1 MQTKTLRKLF
11 LAIIPVL
18 LFLSSLVHA
27 IGIGISPGVIY
38 LGYVPRGKTV
48 EVHFYLIS
56 NANYAIPVY
65 LSYIPVHVDILN
77 RKKIGPYKFDPKEL
91 SEESIS
97 SWIKFPLN
105 PYILDPKNVKVIKLP
120 DGTELK
126 YNSKATFLISVPKDA
141 EPGYHVG
148 AINIVPK
155 LNTKIG
161 GGTGVATVGVARLIF
176 FFRVPGV
183 VQRTGKIID
192 IEVDRL
198 SKDEIRVDVLFK
210 NTGTVTMTASLANVV
225 IYDSYGHK
233 IKAFSGS
240 IKKVAPGQTVIMSA
254 YWRDPAGIKPG
265 EAKITGTVKYLG
277 GKTTSSKKV
286 YIPAEVT
293 APRAIKISAKPKRTV
308 PWWLIIMIL
317 SLIGLY
323 IYWKM

>member
-1 MQTKTLRKLF
+1 MR
-11 LAIIPVL
+11 IIIKIKRAVL
-18 LFLSSLVHA
+18 LLLPLLIFFSNVNA
-27 IGIGISPGVIY
+27 IGIGISPGVIN
-38 LGYVPRGKTV
+38 LGYIPRGKTV

-65 LSYIPVHVDILN
+65 LSFISVHNDILN
-77 RKKIGPYKFDPKEL
+77 REKIGPYKFNPRDL
-91 SEESIS
+91 SEESIK

-105 PYILDPKNVKVIKLP
+105 PYILNPKNVKIIKLP

-155 LNTKIG
+155 LNTKIS
-161 GGTGVATVGVARLIF
+161 GGTGVATVGVARLVF

-183 VQRTGKIID
+183 VERTGKIID

-198 SKDEIRVDVLFK
+198 SKYMIRVDVLFK
-210 NTGTVTMTASLANVV
+210 NTGTVTMTASLSNVV

-233 IKAFSGS
+233 IKAFSGAL
-240 IKKVAPGQTVIMSA
+240 KKVAPGQTVVMSA
-254 YWRDPAGIKPG
+254 YWRDPAGIKSG
-265 EAKITGTVKYLG
+265 EAKISATVSYLG
-277 GKTTSSKKV
+277 GKSTFSKKV
-286 YIPAEVT
+286 YIPSEIT
-293 APRAIKISAKPKRTV
+293 APKAIKISAKPKREV
-308 PWWLIIMIL
+308 PWWLIIMIF

-323 IYWKM
+323 IYWKI